1 MLNAKARN
9 LKEIQR
15 NSYLAQEPC
24 ITDTQLTVMT
34 NGCFQCDRSAQGW
47 GTGMEAARCG
57 IQSEH
62 NHLTCA
68 AAGEEVQGEVRKAQR
83 PSCCW
88 TFLPEP
94 RQRAAQCSLSQW
106 SLAFQPLVG
115 IVQDTRSSVQI
126 RHLGIG
132 QEKNL

>member
-1 MLNAKARN
+1 MLNAKALN

-34 NGCFQCDRSAQGW
+34 SGCFQCDRSAQGW

-68 AAGEEVQGEVRKAQR
+68 AAGEEVQGEVRKATEAVMLLDF
-83 PSCCW
+83 S
-88 TFLPEP
+88 P
-94 RQRAAQCSLSQW
+94 RAPPAS
-106 SLAFQPLVG
+106 
-115 IVQDTRSSVQI
+115 SSVLFI
-126 RHLGIG
+126 PMVTGISASG
-132 QEKNL
+132 GDCSGHQKFRPN